1 MTLHGSRLLSNCIQK
16 AAGRKVDLL
25 SEPMFSGVLY
35 GLQLSNFLNLKKK
48 ARILVP
54 DSATLIGVVD
64 EDGILNED
72 EVFIQFKRDNFQ
84 MKKETSS
91 KSTVLET

>member
-1 MTLHGSRLLSNCIQK
+1 MLQNVIQK
-16 AAGRKVDLL
+16 AAGRQVDLL
-25 SEPMFSGVLY
+25 SEPMFSSVLY

-64 EDGILNED
+64 EDGILEED
-72 EVFIQFKRDNFQ
+72 EVF
-84 MKKETSS
+84 
-91 KSTVLET
+91 V